1 MIGKSGGMNTQNNVF
16 IITSTINTNW
26 GLIDRND
33 RYLQTL
39 DTISSIK
46 QKDNTAIIILIDNS
60 TQPLNNEQYD
70 VLINQVTYFLDIGN
84 RTPCIEFNKVGAKG
98 AGEAYMLLVA
108 LDMLEKTKII
118 PKRIFKISGRYKL
131 SNEFNIDF
139 YDTTNKYVF
148 KTRHTNEY
156 NLVSLHARLWSAPGV
171 LIHNMKE
178 LVSQSFYK
186 HLAETTTIEEAM
198 FTLINKDLLL
208 EVEQIHCEGIIAPW
222 NQLIND

>member
-1 MIGKSGGMNTQNNVF
+1 MTTQNNVF

-26 GLIDRND
+26 GLISSND

-60 TQPLNNEQYD
+60 TQPLGNDQYD
-70 VLINQVTYFLDIGN
+70 LLISKVNYFLDIGT
-84 RTPCIEFNKVGAKG
+84 RTPCKELNKSGAKG

-108 LDMLEKTKII
+108 IDLIKQLNLN

-131 SNEFNIDF
+131 SNEFNINF
-139 YDTTNKYVF
+139 YDTMYNNYVF
-148 KTRHTNEY
+148 KTRHINEY
-156 NLVSLHARLWSAPGV
+156 KLISLHTRLWSVCGS
-171 LIHNMKE
+171 LINNMKE
-178 LVSQSFYK
+178 LVSQSFYQ
-186 HLAETTTIEEAM
+186 HLVAKTTIEEAM
-198 FTLINKDLLL
+198 FKIIDKDLLL
-208 EVEQIHCEGIIAPW
+208 ETEHIHCEGFIAPW